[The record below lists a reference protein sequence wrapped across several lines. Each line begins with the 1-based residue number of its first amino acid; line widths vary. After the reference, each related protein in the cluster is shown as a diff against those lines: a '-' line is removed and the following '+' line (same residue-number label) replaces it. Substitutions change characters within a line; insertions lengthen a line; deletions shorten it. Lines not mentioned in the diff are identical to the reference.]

1 MGEHSPY
8 GARLSLHRVE
18 IPASVAPAQSHA
30 GHQMMEDEIVQND
43 DAGPAAECLH
53 DPAVRDRVVAD
64 VVERYVSSPAMPA
77 SPSPDNGDVDPLGQR
92 R

>member
-1 MGEHSPY
+1 VGEHSPN
-8 GARLSLHRVE
+8 GTRLSLHRVE
-18 IPASVAPAQSHA
+18 IPASIAAAESHA

-53 DPAVRDRVVAD
+53 DPAVRDWVVAD
-64 VVERYVSSPAMPA
+64 VVERHVSSPARRA
-77 SPSPDNGDVDPLGQR
+77 RASPDNGDVDPLGQR